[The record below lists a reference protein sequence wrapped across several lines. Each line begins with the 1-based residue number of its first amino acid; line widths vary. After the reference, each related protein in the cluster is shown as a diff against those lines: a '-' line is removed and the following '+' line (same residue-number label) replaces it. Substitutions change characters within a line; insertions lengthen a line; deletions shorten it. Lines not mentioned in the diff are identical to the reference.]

1 VKLLPV
7 LFALAL
13 FALLV
18 LGGAAACHWWLE
30 PRASSTLAWT
40 ASPTELAPGASFVAA
55 RGSSGGASRLAFE
68 ARQWQ
73 GGPLRAWVTSG
84 GVELVRVGPLAGE
97 LSGTCELPDGPF
109 ELHVE
114 NADTV
119 ARIVD
124 VKARLAD

>member
-1 VKLLPV
+1 M
-7 LFALAL
+7 ALAAL
-13 FALLV
+13 VLLV
-18 LGGAAACHWWLE
+18 FGGAAACHWWLE
-30 PRASSTLAWT
+30 PRGSSSLAWT
-40 ASPTELAPGASFVAA
+40 ASPTELAPGTSFVAA
-55 RGSSGGASRLAFE
+55 RGSVGGASRLVFE

-73 GGPLRAWVTSG
+73 GGPLRTWVTSG
-84 GVELVRVGPLAGE
+84 GIERVRVGPQAGE
-97 LSGTCELPDGPF
+97 LSGTCELHEGPF